1 MKQRR
6 ALVTGAAAGLGAGI
20 AATLAREGAFAR
32 IALTYRNTPPDATLS
47 AIAGAGAEAAAARVD
62 FLDGA
67 ADVERAL
74 DGLVRESG
82 PFDTLVHCV
91 GPLTVK
97 RFERT
102 TLADY
107 NEMFDG
113 NVRSAVQAARAV
125 LPGMRKAQFGRIVF
139 FGMNGSS
146 ETRPHRG
153 FALHQAAKSAVA
165 AFARSLAVEEA
176 RHGITVN
183 LIEPGDIREKSLTR
197 AAALE
202 RAAKNPRGR
211 PGSFE
216 DVAEVVSFLVAPE
229 RDFMTGAVLAVT
241 GGLSEADE
249 RNATPP

>member
-1 MKQRR
+1 MKDRR

-20 AATLAREGAFAR
+20 AATLACEGSFAR
-32 IALTYRNTPPDATLS
+32 IALTYRTTPPDATLA
-47 AIAGAGAEAAAARVD
+47 AIAGAGADAVAARVD
-62 FLDGA
+62 FLDGPVE
-67 ADVERAL
+67 VERAL
-74 DGLVRESG
+74 DALVRESG

-97 RFERT
+97 RFERLT
-102 TLADY
+102 IEDY
-107 NEMFDG
+107 REMFDG

-125 LPGMRKAQFGRIVF
+125 LPAMREARFGRIVL

-153 FALHQAAKSAVA
+153 FTLHQAAKSAVT
-165 AFARSLAVEEA
+165 AFARGLAVEEA
-176 RHGITVN
+176 RHGITINV
-183 LIEPGDIREKSLTR
+183 IEPGDIREKSLTR

-202 RAAKNPRGR
+202 RAAPNPRGR
-211 PGSFE
+211 PGAFE
-216 DVAEVVSFLVAPE
+216 DVAEVVAFLVAPE